1 MGWQQ
6 YTKREVKRKA
16 YERQLNRLELEK
28 KKEEERSRAEK
39 SKLEKEGSSKS
50 ELSSKLKSFLGNL
63 QEKVEQKGKLKTIQ

>member
-16 YERQLNRLELEK
+16 YEMQLNRLELEK
-28 KKEEERSRAEK
+28 KKEEEEERSRAEK

-50 ELSSKLKSFLGNL
+50 ELSSKLKNFLGNL
-63 QEKVEQKGKLKTIQ
+63 Q

>member
-16 YERQLNRLELEK
+16 YEMQLNRLELEK
-28 KKEEERSRAEK
+28 KKEEEERSRAEK

-50 ELSSKLKSFLGNL
+50 ELSSKLKNFLGNL
-63 QEKVEQKGKLKTIQ
+63 Q

>member
-16 YERQLNRLELEK
+16 YEMQLNRQELEK
-28 KKEEERSRAEK
+28 KKEEEERSRAEK

-50 ELSSKLKSFLGNL
+50 ELSSKLKIFLGNL
-63 QEKVEQKGKLKTIQ
+63 Q

>member
-28 KKEEERSRAEK
+28 KKEEEERSRAEK
-39 SKLEKEGSSKS
+39 RKLEKEGSSKS
-50 ELSSKLKSFLGNL
+50 ELSSKLQNFLGNL
-63 QEKVEQKGKLKTIQ
+63 Q